1 MDEIT
6 KGLDDTDTFF
16 HKWKK
21 KIFTIPFMTCLGVWI
36 IVYYQFTSH
45 YHRGIGKTIKYSWGY
60 ISGSVNVENDYH
72 QFPLKVRLVR

>member
-1 MDEIT
+1 MDELT
-6 KGLDDTDTFF
+6 KGLDDTNTFI

-45 YHRGIGKTIKYSWGY
+45 YHRGIGKTIKYSRGY
-60 ISGSVNVENDYH
+60 ISGEVGIYNYSYPIKVEV
-72 QFPLKVRLVR
+72 VR

>member
-6 KGLDDTDTFF
+6 KGLDDTDKII

-45 YHRGIGKTIKYSWGY
+45 HHYQDSGGVRTYKS
-60 ISGSVNVENDYH
+60 ISGSVSVN
-72 QFPLKVRLVR
+72 R

>member
-6 KGLDDTDTFF
+6 KGLDDTII
-16 HKWKK
+16 HKWQK

-45 YHRGIGKTIKYSWGY
+45 YHKGIGRTIQYSRGY
-60 ISGSVNVENDYH
+60 VSGNVSVENDYN
-72 QFPLKVRLVR
+72 FPLQVRVVR